1 MAKTAAPLGQLLFAP
16 GTPQYNRLVND
27 LSAANNDPAIKWKIV
42 YMHFPP
48 YVLPGDS
55 LVQEVQTILAPL
67 MDTYD
72 VDLVI
77 SGHRHVYER
86 SVSIYNNQIAQSG
99 PNYTDLP
106 DGTVYVVAGTA
117 GGEQQGTGQGP
128 FAFTSRTGYDFALLN
143 INNNVLTY
151 TAKSAADNT
160 IDTFTIAK

>member
-1 MAKTAAPLGQLLFAP
+1 M
-16 GTPQYNRLVND
+16 ND

-42 YMHFPP
+42 YMDFPP

-55 LVQEVQTILAPL
+55 LVQEAQTILAPL